1 MISGKF
7 KLGQPYTRS
16 TVGSIIGDDRV
27 AISREGLFYTPD
39 TTILFVTLDKAN
51 KDESHRYNDYF
62 EGEFFHWDSQNNQ
75 HQRSPKIVQ
84 IITGAVEVVLFARIH
99 DKVKGVTQPFLYCG
113 RLVTKKVD
121 NASNNPVHILFE
133 ALDYDP
139 EARGVL
145 REIYQWNPTSKG
157 LPVATAISA
166 KGQVS
171 RRAARQGRQI
181 DPKVRKLVEAR
192 AMKMAAAYY
201 EKRGYSVEDT
211 SATQPY
217 DLVCRAPG
225 AEFRVEVKG
234 TQTLGEGV
242 IVTRNEVEAARQ
254 YGSTTHLFIVHS
266 IEVEQT
272 DSGYQLSGGKLRLIK
287 DWRPA
292 DSDLSPIQFMYTV
305 PPKSLPDESDA
316 RSSPNERASDSV
328 LL

>member
-1 MISGKF
+1 MIASKF

-84 IITGAVEVVLFARIH
+84 IINDAVDVVLFARIH

-113 RLVTKKVD
+113 RLVTKEVD
-121 NASNNPVHILFE
+121 RAANNPTHILFE

-145 REIYQWNPTSKG
+145 REIYHWDPRSKG
-157 LPVATAISA
+157 LPVATTISA
-166 KGQVS
+166 KGKMS
-171 RRAARQGRQI
+171 RRAARQGTQI
-181 DPKVRKLVEAR
+181 DPKVRKLVETR

-225 AEFRVEVKG
+225 VEFRVEVKG

-242 IVTRNEVEAARQ
+242 IVTRNEVEAARL
-254 YGSTTHLFIVHS
+254 YGSKTHLFIVHS
-266 IEVEQT
+266 IEVERT
-272 DSGYQLSGGKLRLIK
+272 ENGYRVSGGRLRLIR
-287 DWRPA
+287 DWQPA
-292 DSDLSPIQFMYTV
+292 DSDLSPIQFMYSI
-305 PPKSLPDESDA
+305 PPKSLSDESDA
-316 RSSPNERASDSV
+316 CSSPNEQAPDSV